1 MYLLEAINLHKR
13 YRSGE
18 TWLEVLKGINL
29 SIATGEIISIVGPSG
44 AGKSTLLHL
53 LGFLDRPTEGEVRL
67 NQENILS
74 LSDAALAEIRN
85 LKIGFLF
92 QFHHLLPEFTAAEN
106 VMLPQLIAGQNKKTA
121 KEKSAFL
128 LEQVGLQN
136 RGHHKPG
143 ELSGGEQQRVA
154 LARAL
159 INDPAVVLADE
170 PTGNLD
176 GATGVK
182 VLELLWQL
190 NEQRKQ
196 TFILVTH
203 DETVAHQAHRLIRL
217 LEGQVV
223 EEKKL

>member
-1 MYLLEAINLHKR
+1 MPILEAINLHKQ
-13 YRSGE
+13 YRSGNI
-18 TWLEVLKGINL
+18 WLQVLKGINL
-29 SIATGEIISIVGPSG
+29 SINSGEIISIVGPSG

-53 LGFLDRPTEGEVRL
+53 LGFLDRPTTGEVKL
-67 NQENILS
+67 DQENVLLLS
-74 LSDAALAEIRN
+74 NSDLAYIRN
-85 LKIGFLF
+85 HQIGFLF

-106 VMLPQLIAGQNKKTA
+106 VMLPQLIAGQNRKAARQKA
-121 KEKSAFL
+121 ESI
-128 LEQVGLQN
+128 LEQVGLQH

-159 INDPAVVLADE
+159 VNDPAVVLADE

-176 GATGVK
+176 RATGEK
-182 VLELLWQL
+182 VLELLWLL
-190 NEQRKQ
+190 NETKHQ

-203 DETVAHQAHRLIRL
+203 DEALAHRAHRLVRL
-217 LEGQVV
+217 VEGSVV

>member
-1 MYLLEAINLHKR
+1 MPILEAINLHKR
-13 YRSGE
+13 YRSGNI
-18 TWLEVLKGINL
+18 WLDILKGINL
-29 SIATGEIISIVGPSG
+29 TINPGEIISIVGPSG

-53 LGFLDRPTEGEVRL
+53 LGFLDRPTTGEVKLDR
-67 NQENILS
+67 ENVLLLS
-74 LSDAALAEIRN
+74 NSALADIRN
-85 LKIGFLF
+85 TRIGFLF
-92 QFHHLLPEFTAAEN
+92 QFHHLLPEFTAVEN
-106 VMLPQLIAGQNKKTA
+106 VMLPQLIARQNKKTA
-121 KEKSAFL
+121 RQKADSI

-159 INDPAVVLADE
+159 VNDPAVVLADE

-176 GATGVK
+176 RATGEK
-182 VLELLWQL
+182 VLELLWLL
-190 NEQRKQ
+190 NETRNQ

-203 DETVAHQAHRLIRL
+203 DETVARRAHRLIRL
-217 LEGQVV
+217 VEGSVV

>member
-1 MYLLEAINLHKR
+1 MHLLEAFNLHKR
-13 YRSGE
+13 YRSGA

-53 LGFLDRPTEGEVRL
+53 LGFLDRPTAGEVRL
-67 NQENILS
+67 NQENVLS
-74 LSDAALAEIRN
+74 LSDKELAEIRN
-85 LKIGFLF
+85 HKIGFLF

-106 VMLPQLIAGQNKKTA
+106 VMLPQLIAGQDKKTA
-121 KEKSAFL
+121 KEKTASL
-128 LEQVGLQN
+128 LELVGLQN
-136 RGHHKPG
+136 RAHHKPG

-176 GATGVK
+176 GATGAK
-182 VLELLWQL
+182 VLKLLWQL

>member
-1 MYLLEAINLHKR
+1 MPILEAFNLHKK
-13 YRSGE
+13 YRSGNI
-18 TWLEVLKGINL
+18 WLEVLKGINL
-29 SIATGEIISIVGPSG
+29 SIDSGEIISIVGPSG

-67 NQENILS
+67 NQQNVLLLS
-74 LSDAALAEIRN
+74 NSTLANIRN
-85 LKIGFLF
+85 LRIGFLF
-92 QFHHLLPEFTAAEN
+92 QFHHLLPEFTAVEN
-106 VMLPQLIAGQNKKTA
+106 VMLPQLIAGQDK
-121 KEKSAFL
+121 KSAWQKAESI

-159 INDPAVVLADE
+159 VNEPAVVLADE

-176 GATGVK
+176 RATGGK

-190 NEQRKQ
+190 NETRKQ

-203 DETVAHQAHRLIRL
+203 DESVAHRAHRLVRL
-217 LEGQVV
+217 VEGLVV
-223 EEKKL
+223 EEKNL

>member
-1 MYLLEAINLHKR
+1 MPLLEAINLHKR
-13 YRSGE
+13 YRSGSI
-18 TWLEVLKGINL
+18 WLEVLKGINL
-29 SIATGEIISIVGPSG
+29 TINSGEIISIVGPSG

-53 LGFLDRPTEGEVRL
+53 LGFLDRPTAGEVRL
-67 NQENILS
+67 DQENVLS
-74 LSDAALAEIRN
+74 LSNSALANTRN
-85 LKIGFLF
+85 HRIGFLF
-92 QFHHLLPEFTAAEN
+92 QFHHLLPEFTAVEN
-106 VMLPQLIAGQNKKTA
+106 VMLPQLIAGHHKKTA
-121 KEKSAFL
+121 RQKADSI

-159 INDPAVVLADE
+159 VNDPAVVLADE

-176 GATGVK
+176 RATGEK
-182 VLELLWQL
+182 VLELLWFL
-190 NEQRKQ
+190 NKTKNQ

-203 DETVAHQAHRLIRL
+203 DESLAHRAHRLVRL
-217 LEGQVV
+217 VEGLVV